1 MTLIDGDLRELD
13 RDAVTLMPLM
23 FVECECKKL
32 GPKERAGEVVQYV
45 VVLGW
50 CLVVL
55 FETYWAAAFATCLS
69 LLSVCRS

>member
-32 GPKERAGEVVQYV
+32 GPKERAGEVV
-45 VVLGW
+45 
-50 CLVVL
+50 
-55 FETYWAAAFATCLS
+55 
-69 LLSVCRS
+69 